1 MGKALSLEEELV
13 GLRGLRERG
22 GVTDGE
28 VTRLLG
34 SKFNLIAAAGAE
46 MAGEGGREGLLANL
60 VAAFERFLKNGE
72 KTDKGCLAKV
82 ALVNALCRLD
92 HRDEEV
98 YLRGLHCVQKEPSFG
113 GAVDTAGEL
122 RGRCATAL
130 AESNYPHA
138 LDEIVPLLVDGEVQ
152 ARVGAARAVAAVG
165 SDGAAAALKLKLLV
179 GDAEPMVLGEVVT
192 GLLAIAPERG
202 VAFVVGVLGRA
213 TADDGAAITAA
224 LAESRNPAALTV
236 LQAAYEAAKTAEGRV
251 TALRA
256 IALLRVDGA
265 MEYLLGLVE
274 RALHPR
280 AREVVEAV
288 GVRKDDEGF
297 RRRLEEALV
306 KRDDQFLMRY
316 CGEVMGDRR

>member
-1 MGKALSLEEELV
+1 
-13 GLRGLRERG
+13 
-22 GVTDGE
+22 
-28 VTRLLG
+28 
-34 SKFNLIAAAGAE
+34 
-46 MAGEGGREGLLANL
+46 
-60 VAAFERFLKNGE
+60 
-72 KTDKGCLAKV
+72 
-82 ALVNALCRLD
+82 
-92 HRDEEV
+92 
-98 YLRGLHCVQKEPSFG
+98 
-113 GAVDTAGEL
+113 
-122 RGRCATAL
+122 
-130 AESNYPHA
+130 
-138 LDEIVPLLVDGEVQ
+138 
-152 ARVGAARAVAAVG
+152 
-165 SDGAAAALKLKLLV
+165 
-179 GDAEPMVLGEVVT
+179 
-192 GLLAIAPERG
+192 LLAIAPERG